1 MIKAKKSF
9 GQNFLKNNVVIEK
22 IVSSISYTSDDLIIE
37 IGPGK
42 GALTKELKKNNA
54 RVIAFEID
62 ERMHDFLD
70 SLEDDNIKIIY
81 QDILNV
87 DLKNILSN
95 FKYDK
100 LYVIANLPYYITT
113 PIIEKLI
120 NLDVKIDELTVMV
133 QNEVADR
140 FCAKPGTS
148 NYGLMTV
155 LLNYKYNL
163 NKLFVVDEKDF
174 DPAPKVKSAV
184 VNFQLKENID
194 YKNIDVNLVKEFLI
208 KAFSHKRKTLKNNIG
223 NELFNKIADII
234 EKNGFD
240 LNVRA
245 EEIPLGVYIDICNK
259 LYY

>member
-1 MIKAKKSF
+1 MIRAKKSF
-9 GQNFLKNNVVIEK
+9 GQNFLKNNMVIEK
-22 IVSSISYTSDDLIIE
+22 IVSSISFTSDDLIIE

-54 RVIAFEID
+54 RVLAFEID
-62 ERMHDFLD
+62 ERMHEYLD
-70 SLEDDNIKIIY
+70 ALEDENIRVIY
-81 QDILNV
+81 KDILSVNLINV
-87 DLKNILSN
+87 LTN
-95 FKYDK
+95 FKYKK

-120 NLDVKIDELTVMV
+120 NLDVRIDELTVMV

-140 FCAKPGTS
+140 FCAKPCSS

-163 NKLFVVDEKDF
+163 RKLFIVNESDF

-184 VNFQLKENID
+184 VNFEIKDDLD
-194 YKNIDVNLVKEFLI
+194 YKNIDINLIKKFLI
-208 KAFSHKRKTLKNNIG
+208 KAFSHKRKTLKNNVG
-223 NELFNKIADII
+223 DEMFGKISEILL
-234 EKNGFD
+234 NNNLP

-245 EEIPLGVYIDICNK
+245 EEISLDVYVEICNK